1 MSDSNNTLE
10 YLRQEINNI
19 DDQII
24 KLFDQRM
31 NLCKKVGI
39 FKKNNNVEI
48 THSNREDEIIN
59 RLSNQVEIENLNRDD
74 IRELYEIIFK
84 ISKSKQ
90 K

>member
-31 NLCKKVGI
+31 DLCKKVGV
-39 FKKNNNVEI
+39 FKKSNNIKI
-48 THSNREDEIIN
+48 THSNREEEIIN
-59 RLSNQVEIENLNRDD
+59 RLSTTIDINNLTKDD
-74 IRELYEIIFK
+74 IRKLYEIIFK

-90 K
+90 N

>member
-1 MSDSNNTLE
+1 MTDNNTLE
-10 YLRQEINNI
+10 SLRNEINNI

-31 NLCKKVGI
+31 DLCKKVGI
-39 FKKNNNVEI
+39 FKKHNNIEI
-48 THSNREDEIIN
+48 THYNREAGIIN
-59 RLSNQVEIENLNRDD
+59 RLSNKIEINNLTNDD
-74 IRELYEIIFK
+74 IKILYEIIFK

>member
-1 MSDSNNTLE
+1 MTDSNNTLE

-31 NLCKKVGI
+31 DLCKKVGV
-39 FKKNNNVEI
+39 FKKSNNIEI

-59 RLSNQVEIENLNRDD
+59 RLSTKLDNNNLTKDD
-74 IRELYEIIFK
+74 IRKLYEIIFK

-90 K
+90 N